1 MKAIYLYKDP
11 VTNLVLYKKAAT
23 LNVEYYV
30 FLQKSILDDIYKKGI
45 PVYSELQSYTRNNQI
60 IDPSKTDFKINKQ
73 GVNQTRTL
81 LIPFVNLEKR
91 TGSDEVAL
99 EAFMPMFE
107 YLKNAGYQS
116 DYTGRGGSKYSRFKK
131 KGFYEPKGDH
141 IEVMSCDNGL
151 TFYAEKGAADK
162 IGFSVAISDDIE
174 KIEYSKFRDF
184 KTKMMGTPFKHMGK
198 IFEDTLYFM
207 YTPAEQYF
215 YLQTNIDYNDYAQNE
230 TAIKSFAEIICDLSK
245 EFYPVKAAAA
255 SATNLKQTVEEQIE
269 ATKLSL
275 QYSQYMSEEEVANLN
290 EYLGNLE
297 LTLKYI

>member
-1 MKAIYLYKDP
+1 MKSTYLYKDP
-11 VTNLVLYKKAAT
+11 VTNLVLYKKPAA
-23 LNVEYYV
+23 LNVEYFV
-30 FLQKSILDDIYKKGI
+30 FLEKAILDGIFKKGI
-45 PVYSELQSYTRNNQI
+45 PVYSELQAYTRNNQI

-73 GVNQTRTL
+73 GVNQTKTL
-81 LIPFVNLEKR
+81 LIPFVNLENR

-99 EAFMPMFE
+99 EGFMPMFE

-116 DYTGRGGSKYSRFKK
+116 AYTGRGGGKYSRFKK
-131 KGFYEPKGDH
+131 KGFYQPKGEH

-151 TFYAEKGAADK
+151 TFYAEKSIADK

-174 KIEYSKFRDF
+174 KIEYRKFKEF
-184 KTKMMGTPFKHMGK
+184 KTRMMGTPFEYMGK
-198 IFEDTLYFM
+198 IFMDTLYFM

-215 YLQTNIDYNDYAQNE
+215 YLQTNIDYNDYASNE
-230 TAIKSFAEIICDLSK
+230 KEIKFFAEKICDLSK

-255 SATNLKQTVEEQIE
+255 PVTNQRQAIEEQIE

-290 EYLGNLE
+290 EYLGTLE